1 MRVGYEH
8 QPTDAGFVATRPI
21 GEEARSMAEPRL
33 QQLLG
38 RMRRSLAAP
47 SRTPRTAVVLGRLLA
62 IAFLLCFGTGIF
74 SHFLQNPL
82 GWMTFPTRPVFLY
95 QITQGIHITAGILC
109 FPLIFGKLYAVFPEL
124 FQTPP
129 VRSLPHFLE
138 RASITV
144 FVAASLVQIVT
155 GMLNTFQWYAL
166 FPFPF
171 RQTHYALSFVI
182 IGSLAIHIAVKLPV
196 IARYWRRRDAEAA
209 AIDDARVVEVDND
222 DPRLREIRTAGLVQE
237 GAAASSTSE
246 PDPATPA
253 PATTGGVTGKVFAWI
268 DGTPAAEPRAS
279 RRAFFTT
286 LGIASAVLAVT
297 TAGQSFRFLDVTNIF
312 GPRKAGTGP
321 NDLPI
326 NRTAKAAKVLES
338 AADPAWTLTV
348 TNGSTTRVYSRSA
361 LAALPQHEVVLPI
374 ACVEGWSQTATWRGV
389 RLADLVDSVGAPV
402 GASIRARS
410 LEQNSSYA
418 VMDMGAE
425 YVRDNLTLVALELN
439 GDVLDIDH
447 GFPARMIAPGRPG
460 VLQTKWLST
469 VEVIS

>member
-1 MRVGYEH
+1 
-8 QPTDAGFVATRPI
+8 
-21 GEEARSMAEPRL
+21 MAEPRL
-33 QQLLG
+33 QKLLG
-38 RMRRSLAAP
+38 QMRRSLAAP

-62 IAFLLCFGTGIF
+62 IAFLLCFGTGLF

-82 GWMTFPTRPVFLY
+82 SWMHFPTRPTFLY
-95 QITQGIHITAGILC
+95 QWTQGIHITAGILC

-124 FQTPP
+124 FQSPP
-129 VRSLPHFLE
+129 VRSFPHFLE

-144 FVAASLVQIVT
+144 FVASSLVQIVI

-171 RQTHYALSFVI
+171 RQTHYALSYVI

-196 IARYWRRRDAEAA
+196 IARYWRRRDAERAA
-209 AIDDARVVEVDND
+209 VEDAATAARDAD
-222 DPRLREIRTAGLVQE
+222 SIRD
-237 GAAASSTSE
+237 GAAAASGPRSST
-246 PDPATPA
+246 A
-253 PATTGGVTGKVFAWI
+253 PASTTVTSTAPTESTGGVTGKVFAWI
-268 DGTPAAEPRAS
+268 DNTPAAEPRAS

-312 GPRKAGTGP
+312 APRKAGIGP

-338 AADPAWTLTV
+338 AADPNWTLTV
-348 TNGSTTRVYSRSA
+348 SNGDTTRVFSRSA
-361 LAALPQHEVVLPI
+361 LAALPQHEVQLPI

-389 RLADLVDSVGAPV
+389 RLADLVDAVGAPA

-418 VMDMGAE
+418 VMDMGPE
-425 YVRDNLTLVALELN
+425 YVRDELTLVALELN
-439 GDVLDIDH
+439 GDTLDIDH

-469 VEVIS
+469 VEVIV

>member
-1 MRVGYEH
+1 
-8 QPTDAGFVATRPI
+8 
-21 GEEARSMAEPRL
+21 MAEPRL

-38 RMRRSLAAP
+38 QMHRSLAAP

-82 GWMTFPTRPVFLY
+82 PWMHFPTRPTFLY
-95 QITQGIHITAGILC
+95 QLTQGIHITAGILC

-129 VRSLPHFLE
+129 VRSFPHFLE

-144 FVAASLVQIVT
+144 FVASSLVQIVI

-171 RQTHYALSFVI
+171 RQTHYALSYVI

-196 IARYWRRRDAEAA
+196 IARYWRRRDAEVAAIEDAATAARDADAVRDAA
-209 AIDDARVVEVDND
+209 AA
-222 DPRLREIRTAGLVQE
+222 
-237 GAAASSTSE
+237 TSG
-246 PDPATPA
+246 PAPSATPA
-253 PATTGGVTGKVFAWI
+253 STPADATRGVTGKVFAWI
-268 DGTPAAEPRAS
+268 DNTPAAEPRAS

-312 GPRKAGTGP
+312 APRKAGTGP

-338 AADPAWTLTV
+338 ATNPDWTLTV
-348 TNGSTTRVYSRSA
+348 SNGTTTRTFSRSA
-361 LAALPQHEVVLPI
+361 LAALTQHEVELPI

-389 RLADLVDSVGAPV
+389 RLSDLVDAVGAPA

-418 VMDMGAE
+418 VMDMGPE

-439 GDVLDIDH
+439 GDTLDIDH

-469 VEVIS
+469 VEVIV

>member
-1 MRVGYEH
+1 
-8 QPTDAGFVATRPI
+8 
-21 GEEARSMAEPRL
+21 MAEPRL
-33 QQLLG
+33 QKLLG
-38 RMRRSLAAP
+38 QMHRSLAAP

-62 IAFLLCFGTGIF
+62 IAFLLCFGTGLF

-82 GWMTFPTRPVFLY
+82 PWMHFPTRPTFLY
-95 QITQGIHITAGILC
+95 QLTQGIHITAGILC

-124 FQTPP
+124 FQSPP
-129 VRSLPHFLE
+129 VRSFPHFLE

-144 FVAASLVQIVT
+144 FVASSLVQIVI

-171 RQTHYALSFVI
+171 RQTHYALSYVI

-196 IARYWRRRDAEAA
+196 IARYWRRRDAERAA
-209 AIDDARVVEVDND
+209 VEDAATAARDADAIRDA
-222 DPRLREIRTAGLVQE
+222 A
-237 GAAASSTSE
+237 AAASGPRSSTTATNAAATSTAATSTTATSTAST
-246 PDPATPA
+246 DTTPA
-253 PATTGGVTGKVFAWI
+253 STTATRTAPTESTGGVTGKVFAWI
-268 DGTPAAEPRAS
+268 DNTPAAEPRAS

-312 GPRKAGTGP
+312 APRKAGIGP

-338 AADPAWTLTV
+338 AADPNWTLTV
-348 TNGSTTRVYSRSA
+348 SNGDTTRVFSRSA
-361 LAALPQHEVVLPI
+361 LAALPQHEVQLPI

-389 RLADLVDSVGAPV
+389 RLADLVDAVGAPA

-418 VMDMGAE
+418 VMDMGPE
-425 YVRDNLTLVALELN
+425 YVRDELTLVALELN
-439 GDVLDIDH
+439 GDTLDIDH

-469 VEVIS
+469 VEVIV